1 MRADDRRGPVS
12 RPIATFD
19 DLRDAIT
26 AYRLPRVLIAALE
39 LNLFTA
45 IGTDAWTIPDL
56 ARDVKVSERGLAVL
70 CRNLAMAGVL
80 KKTGETY
87 RNSRLG
93 ATALNAHH
101 PAYRGDYLQLI
112 TSHWAD
118 WGRLLESVKS
128 GLPLDHNE
136 PDEPDYRRRFTWAM
150 HHRTLE
156 TAPKIA
162 AQINLRGARTLLDLG
177 GGPGT
182 YAMAFLAKNPTLR
195 ATVCDRPAALDVAKE
210 IASTHKAG
218 ARLAYLPLDVMTE
231 DIPGTYDVIWYS
243 NVLHIYSPKDN
254 QVLFRHALAALNPG
268 GRLLIQDAFLH
279 DRNGLFPEEAS
290 LFAVSML
297 LFTERGNTY
306 SAAETRAW
314 LTDAGF
320 ERIRVL
326 RMKRGTEDWEDG
338 ILEARSPGTNAK
350 TRARR
355 TGSVKSSRSRSLHL
369 RGTGRQSRPARPGC
383 S

>member
-1 MRADDRRGPVS
+1 MRADDWCGSVS
-12 RPIATFD
+12 TRIGTFD
-19 DLRDAIT
+19 DFRDAIT
-26 AYRLPRVLIAALE
+26 TYRLPRVLIAAIE

-45 IGTDAWTIPDL
+45 IGTDAWTISDL
-56 ARDVKVSERGLAVL
+56 AREMKVSERGLAIL
-70 CRNLAMAGVL
+70 CRNLAMAGLL
-80 KKTGETY
+80 KKQGETY
-87 RNSRLG
+87 RNSRLA

-118 WGRLLESVKS
+118 WGRLLESVKT
-128 GLPLDHNE
+128 GLPLDHDK
-136 PDEPDYRRRFTWAM
+136 PDEPEYRRRFTWAM

-162 AQINLRGARTLLDLG
+162 AQIDLRGVRTLLDLG

-182 YAMAFLAKNPTLR
+182 YAMAFLAKYPMVR
-195 ATVCDRPAALDVAKE
+195 ATVCDRPAALDVANE

-218 ARLAYLPLDVMTE
+218 ARLSYLPLDVMVE
-231 DIPGTYDVIWYS
+231 DIPGAYDVIWYS
-243 NVLHIYSPKDN
+243 NVLHIYSPQEN
-254 QVLFRHALAALNPG
+254 QAVFRRAAAALNPG

-279 DRNGLFPEEAS
+279 DRDGLFPEEAS

-306 SAAETRAW
+306 KAADTKVW

-320 ERIRVL
+320 ERIKVL
-326 RMKRGTEDWEDG
+326 RMKKGTEDWEGG
-338 ILEARSPGTNAK
+338 ILEGRIPGTNAK
-350 TRARR
+350 TRVRR
-355 TGSVKSSRSRSLHL
+355 TGSVKSSRSRSSH
-369 RGTGRQSRPARPGC
+369 
-383 S
+383 

>member
-12 RPIATFD
+12 RRIATFD

-56 ARDVKVSERGLAVL
+56 ARDVKVSERGLAIL

-128 GLPLDHNE
+128 GLPLDHDE

-218 ARLAYLPLDVMTE
+218 ARLTYLPLDVMTE

-254 QVLFRHALAALNPG
+254 QALFRHALAALNPG

-326 RMKRGTEDWEDG
+326 RMKRETEDWEDG

-355 TGSVKSSRSRSLHL
+355 TGSVKSSRSRSLH
-369 RGTGRQSRPARPGC
+369 
-383 S
+383 

>member
-1 MRADDRRGPVS
+1 MS
-12 RPIATFD
+12 RQIATFD
-19 DLRDAIT
+19 DFRDAIT
-26 AYRLPRVLIAALE
+26 AYRLPRVLIGALE

-45 IGTDAWTIPDL
+45 IGTAAWTISDL
-56 ARDVKVSERGLAVL
+56 ARDMKVSERGLDIL
-70 CRNLAMAGVL
+70 CRNLAMAGLL
-80 KKTGETY
+80 KKKGETY
-87 RNSRLG
+87 RNSRLS

-101 PAYRGDYLQLI
+101 PAYRGDYLRLI

-118 WGRLLESVKS
+118 WGRLLESVKT
-128 GLPLDHNE
+128 GLPLDHDE

-182 YAMAFLAKNPTLR
+182 YAMAFLAKNPRLR

-218 ARLAYLPLDVMTE
+218 ARLSYLPLDLLTE
-231 DIPGTYDVIWYS
+231 AIPGAFDVIWYS
-243 NVLHIYSPKDN
+243 NVLHIYSPQDN
-254 QVLFRHALAALNPG
+254 QAVFRRAFAALNPG

-279 DRNGLFPEEAS
+279 DREGLFPEEAS

-306 SAAETRAW
+306 SAAETKAW

-320 ERIRVL
+320 ERIKVL
-326 RMKRGTEDWEDG
+326 RMKKGTEDWEDG

-355 TGSVKSSRSRSLHL
+355 TGPAKS
-369 RGTGRQSRPARPGC
+369 
-383 S
+383 

>member
-1 MRADDRRGPVS
+1 MVCEDDRRRAVS
-12 RPIATFD
+12 QRIATFD

-39 LNLFTA
+39 LNLCTA
-45 IGTDAWTIPDL
+45 VGTKTWSIPAL
-56 ARDVKVSERGLAVL
+56 AHEMKVSERGLAIL
-70 CRNLAMAGVL
+70 CRNLAMAGLL
-80 KKTGETY
+80 KKKGETY
-87 RNSRLG
+87 RNSRLS
-93 ATALNAHH
+93 ATALNAAH
-101 PAYRGDYLQLI
+101 PAYRGDYLRLM

-128 GLPLDHNE
+128 GLPLDHDE
-136 PDEPDYRRRFTWAM
+136 PDESDYRRRFTWAM

-156 TAPKIA
+156 TAPQIA
-162 AQINLRGARTLLDLG
+162 AQLNLRGARTLLDLG

-182 YAMAFLAKNPTLR
+182 YAMAFLAKNPQLR

-210 IASTHKAG
+210 IAATHKAG
-218 ARLAYLPLDVMTE
+218 ARLSYLPLDLLA
-231 DIPGTYDVIWYS
+231 DRISGTYDVIWYS
-243 NVLHIYSPKDN
+243 NVLHIYSPQDN
-254 QVLFRHALAALNPG
+254 QAVFQRALAALNPG

-279 DRNGLFPEEAS
+279 DREGLHPEESS

-306 SAAETRAW
+306 RAAETKAW

-320 ERIRVL
+320 TQIKLV
-326 RMKRGTEDWEDG
+326 RMKKGTEDWEDG
-338 ILEARSPGTNAK
+338 ILEARSPGTPVK

-355 TGSVKSSRSRSLHL
+355 TQSANSSRSRSSH
-369 RGTGRQSRPARPGC
+369 
-383 S
+383 

>member
-1 MRADDRRGPVS
+1 MS

-26 AYRLPRVLIAALE
+26 TYRLPRVLIAALE

-45 IGTDAWTIPDL
+45 IGTKAWTIPDL
-56 ARDVKVSERGLAVL
+56 ARDVKVSERGLAIL

-80 KKTGETY
+80 KKQGETY

-101 PAYRGDYLQLI
+101 PTYRGDYLRLI
-112 TSHWAD
+112 TSHWTD
-118 WGRLLESVKS
+118 WGRLLESVKT
-128 GLPLDHNE
+128 GLPLDHDE
-136 PDEPDYRRRFTWAM
+136 PEEPDYRRRFTWAM

-156 TAPKIA
+156 IASKIA

-182 YAMAFLAKNPTLR
+182 YAMAFLAKNATLR

-210 IASTHKAG
+210 IAATHKAG
-218 ARLAYLPLDVMTE
+218 PRLSYLPLDLLTE
-231 DIPGTYDVIWYS
+231 AIPGAYDVIWYS
-243 NVLHIYSPKDN
+243 NVLHIYSPQDN
-254 QVLFRHALAALNPG
+254 QALFRRALASLNPG

-279 DRNGLFPEEAS
+279 DRDGLFPEEAS

-320 ERIRVL
+320 ERITVL
-326 RMKRGTEDWEDG
+326 RMKKGTEDWEGG
-338 ILEARSPGTNAK
+338 ILEARSPGANEK
-350 TRARR
+350 MRARR
-355 TGSVKSSRSRSLHL
+355 TGSVKSLRSRS
-369 RGTGRQSRPARPGC
+369 SR
-383 S
+383 

>member
-1 MRADDRRGPVS
+1 MCAHDRRGQVS
-12 RPIATFD
+12 RRIATFD

-45 IGTDAWTIPDL
+45 IGTDTWTIPDL
-56 ARDVKVSERGLAVL
+56 ARDVQVSERGLAIL

-80 KKTGETY
+80 KKNGETY
-87 RNSRLG
+87 TNSRLG

-101 PAYRGDYLQLI
+101 PAYRGDYLRLI

-118 WGRLLESVKS
+118 WGRLLESVKT
-128 GLPLDHNE
+128 GLPLDHDE
-136 PDEPDYRRRFTWAM
+136 PEEPDYRRRFTWAM

-162 AQINLRGARTLLDLG
+162 AQINLRGMQTLLDLG

-195 ATVCDRPAALDVAKE
+195 ATVCDRPAALVVAKE

-218 ARLAYLPLDVMTE
+218 ARLSYLPLDVMVE

-243 NVLHIYSPKDN
+243 NVLHIYSPTDN
-254 QVLFRHALAALNPG
+254 QSLFRRALASLNPG

-279 DRNGLFPEEAS
+279 DRDGLFPEEAS

-297 LFTERGNTY
+297 LFTEKGNTY
-306 SAAETRAW
+306 SAAETCAW

-320 ERIRVL
+320 ERIKVL
-326 RMKRGTEDWEDG
+326 RMKKGTEDWEDG
-338 ILEARSPGTNAK
+338 ILEARSPGTNGK
-350 TRARR
+350 TPARR
-355 TGSVKSSRSRSLHL
+355 TGSVKSPRPRSSH
-369 RGTGRQSRPARPGC
+369 
-383 S
+383 

>member
-1 MRADDRRGPVS
+1 MRKQ
-12 RPIATFD
+12 IATFD

-39 LNLFTA
+39 LNIFTA
-45 IGTDAWTIPDL
+45 IGTNVWTIAAL
-56 ARDVKVSERGLAVL
+56 ACEVKVSERGLAIL
-70 CRNLAMAGVL
+70 CRNLAMAGLL
-80 KKTGETY
+80 KKKGETY
-87 RNSRLG
+87 TNSRLG

-101 PAYRGDYLQLI
+101 PAYRGDYLRLI
-112 TSHWAD
+112 TSHWTD
-118 WGRLLESVKS
+118 WGRLLESVKT
-128 GLPLDHNE
+128 GLPLDHDE
-136 PDEPDYRRRFTWAM
+136 PDELDYRRRFTWAM

-162 AQINLRGARTLLDLG
+162 AQINLRGARNLLDLG

-218 ARLAYLPLDVMTE
+218 ARLSYLPLDVMVE
-231 DIPGTYDVIWYS
+231 DIPDTYDVIWYS
-243 NVLHIYSPKDN
+243 NVLHIYGPKDN
-254 QVLFRHALAALNPG
+254 QALFRRAFASLNPG
-268 GRLLIQDAFLH
+268 GRLLIQDALLH
-279 DRNGLFPEEAS
+279 NREGLFPEEAS

-297 LFTERGNTY
+297 LFTEKGNTY
-306 SAAETRAW
+306 SAAETKAW

-320 ERIRVL
+320 ERIKVL
-326 RMKRGTEDWEDG
+326 RMRKGMEDWEDG
-338 ILEARSPGTNAK
+338 ILEARSPGMNGK

-355 TGSVKSSRSRSLHL
+355 TGSAKSSRSRSLH
-369 RGTGRQSRPARPGC
+369 
-383 S
+383 